1 VDVGVVVATGRVGPC
16 AVIDGLTEPAASST
30 HAVGMVR
37 EPGTG
42 ATMSQDPDSRIII
55 RPDEGARVH
64 GMDMLH
70 KVDAHHLGGRL
81 LVMEG
86 QIPAGALIPPH
97 THTREDECSHVLS
110 GSLVFQVGE
119 DVVTADAG
127 SYVIK
132 PRGVS
137 HAFWNPGSE
146 PARVM
151 ELHVPATFAHYY
163 DEVGTIF
170 ADSAMTEQERR
181 EALEAHHARYG
192 VTFHWDRVADLA
204 DRHGVKP

>member
-1 VDVGVVVATGRVGPC
+1 
-16 AVIDGLTEPAASST
+16 
-30 HAVGMVR
+30 
-37 EPGTG
+37 
-42 ATMSQDPDSRIII
+42 MSQDPGDRII
-55 RPDEGARVH
+55 RPDDGARVH
-64 GMDMLH
+64 GMHMTH
-70 KVDAHHLGGRL
+70 KVDAHRFGGRL

-86 QIPAGALIPPH
+86 QVAPGALIPPH
-97 THTREDECSHVLS
+97 THTREDECSYVIS
-110 GSLVFQVGE
+110 GRVVFQVGE
-119 DVVTADAG
+119 DIVTADAG

-132 PRGVS
+132 PRGVP

-163 DEVGTIF
+163 DEAGAIF
-170 ADSAMTEQERR
+170 TDSALTEQERR

-204 DRHGVKP
+204 NRFGVEP

>member
-1 VDVGVVVATGRVGPC
+1 MSRD
-16 AVIDGLTEPAASST
+16 
-30 HAVGMVR
+30 
-37 EPGTG
+37 PG
-42 ATMSQDPDSRIII
+42 SEFLV
-55 RPDEGARVH
+55 RPDEGARVP
-64 GMDMLH
+64 GMDMTH
-70 KVDAHHLGGRL
+70 KVDAHRLGGHL

-86 QIPAGALIPPH
+86 HIAAGALIPPH
-97 THTREDECSHVLS
+97 THTREDECSYVIS
-110 GSLVFQVGE
+110 GRVVFQVGE
-119 DVVTADAG
+119 DIVAADAG

-163 DEVGTIF
+163 DEVGAIF
-170 ADSAMTEQERR
+170 ADSTMGEHERR

-192 VTFHWDRVADLA
+192 VTFHWDRVADIA
-204 DRHGVKP
+204 RRHGVRP

>member
-1 VDVGVVVATGRVGPC
+1 
-16 AVIDGLTEPAASST
+16 
-30 HAVGMVR
+30 
-37 EPGTG
+37 
-42 ATMSQDPDSRIII
+42 MSQDPDSQVII
-55 RPDEGARVH
+55 RPDEGARVPR
-64 GMDMLH
+64 MDMVH

-81 LVMEG
+81 LVVEG
-86 QIPAGALIPPH
+86 QVAPGTLIPPH
-97 THTREDECSHVLS
+97 THTREDECSYVIS
-110 GSLVFQVGE
+110 GRVVFQVGE

-151 ELHVPATFAHYY
+151 ELHVPATFASYY
-163 DEVGTIF
+163 DEVAAIF
-170 ADSAMTEQERR
+170 ADSAMTEHERR

-192 VTFHWDRVADLA
+192 VTFHWDRVAELA

>member
-1 VDVGVVVATGRVGPC
+1 
-16 AVIDGLTEPAASST
+16 
-30 HAVGMVR
+30 
-37 EPGTG
+37 
-42 ATMSQDPDSRIII
+42 MSQDAGSPIVIG
-55 RPDEGARVH
+55 PDEGARVH
-64 GMDMLH
+64 GMDMVH
-70 KVDAHHLGGRL
+70 KVDAHRLGGRL

-86 QIPAGALIPPH
+86 QVAPGVLIPPH
-97 THTREDECSHVLS
+97 THTHEDECSYVIS
-110 GSLVFQVGE
+110 GRVTFQVGE
-119 DVVTADAG
+119 DVVSADAG

-151 ELHVPATFAHYY
+151 ELHVPATFASYY
-163 DEVGTIF
+163 DEAGTIF
-170 ADSAMTEQERR
+170 ADSTLTERERR

-204 DRHGVKP
+204 DRYGVKP